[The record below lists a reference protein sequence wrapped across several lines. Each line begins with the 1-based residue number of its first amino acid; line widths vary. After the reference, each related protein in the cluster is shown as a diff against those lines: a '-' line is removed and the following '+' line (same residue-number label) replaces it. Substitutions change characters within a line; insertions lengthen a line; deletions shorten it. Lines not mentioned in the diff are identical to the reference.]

1 MKVLE
6 IYPKDIHVVF
16 EISLVDLEL
25 LHKAIAMAKIDYDS
39 KNDGE
44 SRAVN
49 YLTKSF
55 YPVIDEIMRKKGNE
69 S

>member
-6 IYPKDIHVVF
+6 IYPKDVHVVF
-16 EISLVDLEL
+16 EISMINLEL
-25 LHKAIAMAKIDYDS
+25 LEKALSLCKIDYDGRNPDEV
-39 KNDGE
+39 K
-44 SRAVN
+44 AVN

-55 YPVIDEIMRKKGNE
+55 VPVIDEIMRKKGNE